1 MYSSSMPSTSPSN
14 PPGSSH
20 GGAPSTGIGFVPTQ
34 FRRRQRLHQPAAIYD
49 ATAGLY
55 SHDSSEHQDHPLT
68 EHIFLP
74 SSSFNPTQQ
83 SFPPAAP
90 YPSPMSRH
98 NGWVHPNY
106 TQWHPSGSSTD
117 TQAAAAA
124 AASSSTVL
132 PMAHKVWML
141 ECKHCRTF
149 LTNRGMKVRVG
160 R

>member
-1 MYSSSMPSTSPSN
+1 MYSSSMPSTSPST
-14 PPGSSH
+14 PPGPLPDDT
-20 GGAPSTGIGFVPTQ
+20 PSIDVGFVPVPTQ
-34 FRRRQRLHQPAAIYD
+34 PRRRRPLHQPAAIYD
-49 ATAGLY
+49 ATSGLY
-55 SHDSSEHQDHPLT
+55 SHDTS

-74 SSSFNPTQQ
+74 SSSIVMNPTQQ

-98 NGWVHPNY
+98 NGWAHPSY
-106 TQWHPSGSSTD
+106 TQWHPSGSSPD
-117 TQAAAAA
+117 VQAAA
-124 AASSSTVL
+124 AASSSTAL
-132 PMAHKVWML
+132 STTHKVWLL

>member
-1 MYSSSMPSTSPSN
+1 MQS
-14 PPGSSH
+14 
-20 GGAPSTGIGFVPTQ
+20 
-34 FRRRQRLHQPAAIYD
+34 RRWQRLHQPAAIYD
-49 ATAGLY
+49 AGSGLY
-55 SHDSSEHQDHPLT
+55 SSDSEHQDHSLA

-74 SSSFNPTQQ
+74 SSSVVINPIQQ

-98 NGWVHPNY
+98 SGWAHPNY
-106 TQWHPSGSSTD
+106 TQWHPNDSSLD
-117 TQAAAAA
+117 VQAATAT
-124 AASSSTVL
+124 ASYSTAL
-132 PMAHKVWML
+132 SMAHKVWLL